1 MKSTIGRPRALTD
14 RQVAAVLA
22 AHARFLAWGALRKT
36 VKSQRELAHE
46 FGVSQATISL
56 AIRSK
61 GQYKQVSPEK
71 RASELQRRRRKLQH
85 LRAKGLR

>member
-1 MKSTIGRPRALTD
+1 
-14 RQVAAVLA
+14 
-22 AHARFLAWGALRKT
+22 